1 MEKFEQI
8 DVVKS
13 IATEYVLEN
22 VDSISGIVTPSDL
35 DHIINIGTSIMCTKW
50 NIGYEGGGF
59 VQAVVDNNLSKAI
72 GSADG
77 TNIKALKLY
86 CQMLY
91 NIPFPN
97 RLEQHV

>member
-22 VDSISGIVTPSDL
+22 INSISGNISQDEITHV
-35 DHIINIGTSIMCTKW
+35 INIGTSILCTKW
-50 NIGYEGGGF
+50 NVGYEGGGF
-59 VQAVVDNNLSKAI
+59 VQSVVANNLSKAI

-91 NIPFPN
+91 NIPFPT
-97 RLEQHV
+97 RLEQYV